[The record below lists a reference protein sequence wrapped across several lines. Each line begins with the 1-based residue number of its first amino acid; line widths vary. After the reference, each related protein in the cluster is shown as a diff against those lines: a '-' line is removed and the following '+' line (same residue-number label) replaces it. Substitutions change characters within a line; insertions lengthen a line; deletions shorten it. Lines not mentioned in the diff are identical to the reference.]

1 MGRLVVLLG
10 PTGVGKTA
18 LSYAIA
24 DDLQSPVI
32 SADSRQL
39 YRDMRIGTAAPTDEQ
54 LRRCPHY
61 FIGTLAVG
69 DYYSAAM
76 YEADVLRLTQQLF
89 PTHPSLLLTGGS
101 MMYIDAVCNGID
113 DIPTVDADTRVVL
126 LERYQSEGL
135 EPLVQELRLLDPDY
149 YAIVDPKNP
158 KRVLHALEICYMT
171 GRTYTSF
178 RTRSCRPRPFSVL
191 KIGLTRPREELYRQL
206 CQ

>member
-76 YEADVLRLTQQLF
+76 Y
-89 PTHPSLLLTGGS
+89 
-101 MMYIDAVCNGID
+101 
-113 DIPTVDADTRVVL
+113 
-126 LERYQSEGL
+126 
-135 EPLVQELRLLDPDY
+135 
-149 YAIVDPKNP
+149 
-158 KRVLHALEICYMT
+158 
-171 GRTYTSF
+171 
-178 RTRSCRPRPFSVL
+178 
-191 KIGLTRPREELYRQL
+191 
-206 CQ
+206 